1 MNESLGEDRAA
12 GGMFQLLGSWTAFG
26 SDSGSSGTAVL
37 KLESHH
43 TLGTEL
49 TPDSL
54 GFEAGA
60 VSNTAAQFG
69 GHGWALTN
77 LYWQQR
83 FSGTRLS
90 VIVGQ
95 VDPADYVDTY
105 GLGDPET
112 TFQNQSFSTGPTIAL
127 PSPGLGL
134 ALGGGLTEN
143 VYFVAGLSDANGN
156 PTRLAF
162 SSFFEKG
169 EYFKHVELGW
179 FSSFD
184 RRFLDN
190 VHLTFWH
197 QDEREAAQRPSGW
210 GLAFSAAFFT
220 RDEWLPFLRVGRSR
234 GDTALLESS
243 VSSGIGRYGKRRKE
257 LLGFGVSW
265 GQPPGQGRD
274 QWTSEL
280 FYRLQLTRSF
290 AVTLDLQLI
299 VHPALNPDADTVWLF
314 GIRARLAL

>member
-1 MNESLGEDRAA
+1 MLLAEGAHSQESEAPEGANSATAQEADETAEEPPETGDEDEGGSLEKIPEFGGPRSVTSRLNDDAERAELVLWPQFHRAKEPWFDAKERVLEKTGLSYGVIYKVTLAGVNESLGEDRAA
-12 GGMFQLLGSWTAFG
+12 GGMFQILGSWTAFG

-83 FSGTRLS
+83 FSGNRLS

-134 ALGGGLTEN
+134 AMGGGLTEN
-143 VYFVAGLSDANGN
+143 VYFVAGLGDANG
-156 PTRLAF
+156 TRPDSPSAP
-162 SSFFEKG
+162 SSRRANT
-169 EYFKHVELGW
+169 
-179 FSSFD
+179 SS
-184 RRFLDN
+184 
-190 VHLTFWH
+190 TWSW
-197 QDEREAAQRPSGW
+197 AGSRPSTV
-210 GLAFSAAFFT
+210 A
-220 RDEWLPFLRVGRSR
+220 
-234 GDTALLESS
+234 SS
-243 VSSGIGRYGKRRKE
+243 T
-257 LLGFGVSW
+257 
-265 GQPPGQGRD
+265 
-274 QWTSEL
+274 TS
-280 FYRLQLTRSF
+280 
-290 AVTLDLQLI
+290 I
-299 VHPALNPDADTVWLF
+299 
-314 GIRARLAL
+314 